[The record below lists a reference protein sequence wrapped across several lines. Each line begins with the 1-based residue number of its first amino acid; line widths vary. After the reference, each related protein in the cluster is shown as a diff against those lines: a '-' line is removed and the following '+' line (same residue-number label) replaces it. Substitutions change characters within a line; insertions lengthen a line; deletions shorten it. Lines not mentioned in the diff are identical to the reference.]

1 VTFWHA
7 IAALALL
14 AGTSS
19 RADAQGPSPTRW
31 PSALNSAS
39 VWRAVPA
46 RLAPQNGGT
55 ALLAPQQLLSAS
67 DSTTIPPTHWKQG
80 ALIGGGALG
89 LLGALTFVSLCSY
102 DGPCHN
108 PALFAVGGFALF
120 GLVGF
125 GVGALIGGQFPMGAP

>member
-1 VTFWHA
+1 VNFWHA

-14 AGTSS
+14 AGSS
-19 RADAQGPSPTRW
+19 LRADAQGPAPIRW
-31 PSALNSAS
+31 PTALNSAS
-39 VWRAVPA
+39 ASRAASAPLVA
-46 RLAPQNGGT
+46 RAGAA
-55 ALLAPQQLLSAS
+55 ALLVPHSLLSGT
-67 DSTTIPPTHWKQG
+67 DSTRIPPTHWRQG

-108 PALFAVGGFALF
+108 PALFAAGGFALF